1 VDKDELLPQIPS
13 SPSFRIR
20 IYTFG
25 GVRDLLQNRVGQI
38 GVGADLTFDSKLG
51 ALVPLYGQNPVSLR
65 IFVRL
70 HPVLSRTH

>member
-1 VDKDELLPQIPS
+1 MDKDELLPQIPS

-25 GVRDLLQNRVGQI
+25 GVRDLL
-38 GVGADLTFDSKLG
+38 G
-51 ALVPLYGQNPVSLR
+51 ALVPLYGQNPVSFR